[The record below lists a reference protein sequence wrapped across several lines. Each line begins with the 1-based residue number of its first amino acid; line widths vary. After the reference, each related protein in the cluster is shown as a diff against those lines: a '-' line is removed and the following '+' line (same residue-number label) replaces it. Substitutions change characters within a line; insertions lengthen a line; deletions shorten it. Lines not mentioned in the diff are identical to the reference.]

1 MTTAAAAGVDW
12 TERVISKD
20 AWTHFL
26 WPMVIAGGALRD
38 SWFGKDVKDIDVF
51 IQLYE
56 GHLQSY
62 NKEEIY
68 LQVDGKN
75 FLGVSHNGSVSG
87 IDPITLYNDGNTD
100 YEAHN
105 FLSFTSPDIPGVNF
119 ILREGLKKPVHGTP
133 GKMPHDERDEFVK
146 ELFEE
151 FPCSISKI
159 AWHPASDTWW
169 FDPEFEESV
178 ATKTIY
184 FKGDTPAKYRNKIYP
199 KYINTLEWHVEYRY

>member
-51 IQLYE
+51 IQVYE
-56 GHLQSY
+56 GQLATY
-62 NKEEIY
+62 NRPTVY
-68 LQVDGKN
+68 LETEGDRFFSVAPSKLGKWPTIE
-75 FLGVSHNGSVSG
+75 LHK
-87 IDPITLYNDGNTD
+87 DGNPD
-100 YEAHN
+100 YEVHN
-105 FLSFTSPDIPGVNF
+105 FLSFTSPEIPGVNF

-199 KYINTLEWHVEYRY
+199 KYIHTFEWHVEYRY